1 MLQMTRGSNK
11 ESRRV
16 PVAVTWLCA
25 LSSLGA
31 ACESGLVVCLHWLFS
46 LAKSQW
52 RCSIPRCSFRSDVG
66 SVIWCLCQNLYQQRT
81 IIVNLVNV
89 YKVQHLAA
97 GLCSPRL
104 AFLRLCLFFIFLL
117 VFYAFVCL
125 ERLCLKSVACGRE
138 ELRVS

>member
-1 MLQMTRGSNK
+1 MIT
-11 ESRRV
+11 
-16 PVAVTWLCA
+16 
-25 LSSLGA
+25 
-31 ACESGLVVCLHWLFS
+31 LVVFFS
-46 LAKSQW
+46 KSQW
-52 RCSIPRCSFRSDVG
+52 RCSILHYSFGSDVG

-89 YKVQHLAA
+89 YKVRHLAA

-104 AFLRLCLFFIFLL
+104 AFFLRLCLFFIFLL
-117 VFYAFVCL
+117 VFYVFVCL

>member
-1 MLQMTRGSNK
+1 MFT
-11 ESRRV
+11 
-16 PVAVTWLCA
+16 
-25 LSSLGA
+25 
-31 ACESGLVVCLHWLFS
+31 LVVFLS
-46 LAKSQW
+46 KSQW
-52 RCSIPRCSFRSDVG
+52 RCSIPHCSFRSDVG

-104 AFLRLCLFFIFLL
+104 AFLRLCLFFIFRL